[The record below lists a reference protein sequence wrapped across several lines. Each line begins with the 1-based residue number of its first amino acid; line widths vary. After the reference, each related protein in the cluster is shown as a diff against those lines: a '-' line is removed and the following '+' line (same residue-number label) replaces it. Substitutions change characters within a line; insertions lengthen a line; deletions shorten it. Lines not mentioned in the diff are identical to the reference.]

1 MDVLMF
7 IGGGS
12 AGTAGGIKVTTFGLL
27 AFVLWSEM
35 RGEPDVRVG
44 RRRVP
49 APNHRQALAIAL
61 LSIGMVVAST
71 FLMLAL
77 TDLDFDAVLFDTISA
92 FATVGLSTGITPELP
107 TSAKLLLVGLMFIG
121 RIGPLTVASALAVR
135 ERPRLY
141 QLPEERTIVG

>member
-1 MDVLMF
+1 
-7 IGGGS
+7 
-12 AGTAGGIKVTTFGLL
+12 
-27 AFVLWSEM
+27 
-35 RGEPDVRVG
+35 
-44 RRRVP
+44 
-49 APNHRQALAIAL
+49 
-61 LSIGMVVAST
+61 MVVAST

-135 ERPRLY
+135 ERPRRY